1 MYLCTNTKRKPFC
14 LEVIDPMKKRITI
27 KQLAKELNVSIS
39 TISKSLNDSPEI
51 SEETKERIKAF
62 AKLHNYKPN
71 PIALRL
77 KNKRSQNIGVIIP
90 EIAHDFFSTVVRGI
104 EQVAYKKGYNITV
117 CFTNEQFDRE
127 VRNMEVLA
135 DSNIDGF
142 IIAISK
148 ETQLLNDY
156 HHLREAINQGFPIV
170 LFDRIIDSIYCDKV
184 ISDDAMAAYNATN
197 SLIETGYRRIAL
209 LTIPDYISIG
219 ELRTQGYKNAL
230 NDAGYSIDESLILAV
245 EDIHSEEVITEFF
258 NTRSFDAVL
267 CANEFLA
274 LKVIREAH
282 DRNIK
287 IPQELGI
294 IGFADGFLAKNSYPK
309 LTAIDQRPYE
319 MGKMTAKLLIKRLE
333 RDDEDK
339 SFRTEIIKTTLVER
353 ETTRKL

>member
-1 MYLCTNTKRKPFC
+1 
-14 LEVIDPMKKRITI
+14 MKKRITI

-39 TISKSLNDSPEI
+39 TVSKSLNNSKEI
-51 SEETKERIKAF
+51 SEETKERIRAF
-62 AKLHNYKPN
+62 AQVHNYKPN

-90 EIAHDFFSTVVRGI
+90 EIAHDFFSTVVSGI

-127 VRNMEVLA
+127 VQNMDTLA
-135 DSNIDGF
+135 NTNIDGF
-142 IIAISK
+142 IIAVSK
-148 ETQLLNDY
+148 ETQQLKDY

-197 SLIETGYRRIAL
+197 NLIETGYRRIAL

-219 ELRTQGYKNAL
+219 QLRTQGYKNAL
-230 NDAGYSIDESLILAV
+230 NDAGYPIDDNLILPV
-245 EDIHSEEVITEFF
+245 EDIHSDQIIIDFF
-258 NTRSFDAVL
+258 DTRIFDAVV

-274 LKVIREAH
+274 LKVIRQAH
-282 DRNIK
+282 DRGIK
-287 IPQELGI
+287 IPQQLGI
-294 IGFADGFLAKNSYPK
+294 IGFADGFLARNSYPK
-309 LTAIDQRPYE
+309 LTAIDQHPYE
-319 MGKMTAKLLIKRLE
+319 MGKTAAKLLIKTIE
-333 RDDEDK
+333 RNNEEK
-339 SFRTEIIKTTLVER
+339 PFRTEIIKTTLIER